1 MEYVTASGGGS
12 SSDIVCQITA
22 DIFGLPVKRAQ
33 TYETSGLGGAI
44 VGFYGLGIFKS
55 IEEGAKEMVH
65 FQEKVFMP
73 DAKTH
78 EIYRRI
84 YDTVYKD
91 LYKKVKP
98 LYVNM
103 QINEKKGV

>member
-1 MEYVTASGGGS
+1 M
-12 SSDIVCQITA
+12 

-44 VGFYGLGIFKS
+44 VGFYGLGVYDS
-55 IEEGAKEMVH
+55 IEKAAKEMVH
-65 FQEKVFMP
+65 FQERVFMP
-73 DAKTH
+73 DKKNH
-78 EIYRRI
+78 EIYQRI

-103 QINEKKGV
+103 QNNDRR